1 MLKKKQAFIISVHK
15 KLGRFLLLLAVMTGI
30 VAALSFSALRFWILP
45 DIEKYHND
53 VTQLASRA
61 LGLPVVIGKIE
72 ADWQGIRPHLLFSDV
87 RLLDPQGGNALV
99 LKRVDN
105 VVSWMTLLT
114 GELRLH
120 RLEIDS
126 PDLLVRRD
134 KQGYVHVAG
143 LQLAESSGD
152 GKLSDW
158 LLHQSS
164 LIVKD
169 GRISWQDD
177 LYDRPLL
184 VLSHAQFY
192 LKNSGRNHDFELSIT
207 PPSHL
212 SAPVTVRG
220 DMKGKSF
227 SERRGWSGEMF
238 AQLDAADISAWSPWI
253 TLPEVL
259 RHAQGGLRAWID
271 VAAGQFSN
279 VNVDLKLTAVQSRL
293 GADLPALNLVE
304 LQGRIGARIL
314 DRGFEIS
321 TQQLYLQMLDGIKLR
336 PTDFS
341 LRLLG
346 KEGSRFSAGEITAN
360 AINFSDL
367 TALAEYIPLGQEFKQ
382 KLADYAPRGHVSDL
396 HAKWNGE
403 NKKHVQFDINAR
415 FDGLSLHQVEAF
427 PGIENLSGRVN
438 GNDNSGLLSLNS
450 PGIQLNAPQLF
461 LGPLSF
467 DTFVAQ
473 ASWQRMAVGW
483 DVKLNNFSASNADVD
498 GTAYGSYQTDEQGPG
513 IADISLNLTRASV
526 SQVPRYLP
534 KNLLGNKTMAWLQ
547 TGLQAGEADEAHL
560 HLRGNLNDFPFPGNK
575 KGLFKV
581 EAKAKGV
588 VIDYAKHWPRV
599 EDAEASLL
607 IEGHNLQVDSTSA
620 KLAGASAQRV
630 TVSIPDLLSAEPVVQ
645 ILGEAS
651 DQTRKILNFVKR
663 SPVSGYVNGFTD
675 EARASGKGKLDLQ
688 LDIPLGESPI
698 KLQGSYHFFNNHISF
713 GELIPLARRL
723 TGDLAFTES
732 SLQTKNIRAQILG
745 GPAKITAYTEA
756 DGALKVNMLGN
767 ANMDV
772 WHRVNHE
779 PMLQSLTGS
788 AKWTAEVSAQGKQFA
803 VVVSSDL
810 LGIDS
815 RLPVPLSKDKG
826 KAIPVKYELRSAS
839 DSQDVTWLRYGN
851 LLSARILRSEDEN
864 GTRFIK
870 RAYVNFGPAR
880 RMIDRDGIWI
890 GGVLPEL
897 ELEGWTGIPE
907 VFSGKNYTRPQID
920 GMDMSI
926 SKLTG
931 YGSAVA
937 GVSIHAR
944 NRKGIIK
951 AKLTS
956 NNLKGELNWFPKVE
970 GKGNGKLIVRLK
982 KAVLSKLNKD
992 IRAIKPAENA
1002 KLNNAKPIHV
1012 MPVIDA
1018 VVDDFTYHGNALGKL
1033 EFHISQ
1039 FEKDILLNHFNLSN
1053 SDGTL
1058 QVNGKWGASPSQTH
1072 LIAKL
1077 KLNNVGNVL
1086 GRSGYPN
1093 SIKNGNGTLDCDLVW
1108 PGAPSAFTLAA
1119 LSGQMNLKMKKG
1131 QFLKLDPGAGKLLS
1145 VLSLQSLPKRITLD
1159 FTDVFSQGF
1168 EFDDIDGDAQVR
1180 NGVLTT
1186 DDFKINGSSAAVI
1199 LSGQVDLN
1207 RETQQLRV
1215 RVMPTIGD
1223 SVSLLAFAAGPM
1235 VGAGVFI
1242 ANKLLSDPLD
1252 KLVSFEYNVS
1262 GSWIDPKVEKVGQ
1275 IKASP
1280 K

>member
-1 MLKKKQAFIISVHK
+1 MLKPKQRFTFAAHK
-15 KLGRFLLLLAVMTGI
+15 KIGRFLLLLAVLTGI
-30 VAALSFSALRFWILP
+30 VAAVSFSALRFWILP

-72 ADWQGIRPHLLFSDV
+72 ADWQGIRPHLLFTDV
-87 RLLDPQGGNALV
+87 RLLDSQGGNALV

-126 PDLLVRRD
+126 PDLLIRRD
-134 KQGYVHVAG
+134 KQGYIHVAG

-164 LIVKD
+164 LIVRD
-169 GRISWQDD
+169 GSVSWQDD

-184 VLSHAQFY
+184 VLSHAQFH
-192 LKNSGRNHDFELSIT
+192 LNSSGRKHDFELNIT
-207 PPSHL
+207 PPSRL
-212 SAPVTVRG
+212 SAPVQVRG
-220 DMKGKSF
+220 ELKGKSF
-227 SERRGWSGEMF
+227 SERTGWSGELF
-238 AQLDAADISAWSPWI
+238 AQFDAADIAAWSPWI

-259 RHAQGGLRAWID
+259 RHAQGGLRARLD
-271 VAAGQFSN
+271 VEAGQFKQ
-279 VNVDLKLTAVQSRL
+279 VNVDLNLTAVQSSL
-293 GADLPALNLVE
+293 GADLPTLNLVE

-314 DRGFEIS
+314 ERGFEIS

-341 LRLLG
+341 LRLSG
-346 KEGSRFSAGEITAN
+346 DEENRFAAGEITAN

-367 TALAEYIPLGQEFKQ
+367 TTLAEYIPLGAEFKQ
-382 KLADYAPRGHVSDL
+382 KLADYAPSGHVSDL

-403 NKKHVQFDINAR
+403 NEKHVQFDINAR
-415 FDGLSLHQVEAF
+415 FDGLSLHQVGAF

-438 GNDNSGLLSLNS
+438 GNDSSGLLSLNS
-450 PGIQLNAPQLF
+450 PGIQLDAPQLF

-498 GTAYGSYQTDEQGPG
+498 GTAYGNYQTDEHGPG
-513 IADISLNLTRASV
+513 VADISLNLTRASV

-534 KNLLGNKTMAWLQ
+534 KKLLGKATMDWLQ

-560 HLRGNLNDFPFPGNK
+560 HLRGNLQDFPFPENQR
-575 KGLFKV
+575 GLFKV

-588 VIDYAKHWPRV
+588 VINYAKNWPRV

-607 IEGHNLQVDSTSA
+607 IEGRHLQVDSTSA
-620 KLAGASAQRV
+620 KLARARAQRV
-630 TVSIPDLLSAEPVVQ
+630 TVSIPDLLSAEPVIQ

-651 DQTRKILNFVKR
+651 DQTRHMLNFVKH
-663 SPVSGYVNGFTD
+663 SPVSGYINGFTD
-675 EARASGKGKLDLQ
+675 EASARGEGKLDLQ
-688 LDIPLGESPI
+688 LDIPLGKTPI
-698 KLQGSYHFFNNHISF
+698 KLSGNYHFFNNYISF
-713 GELIPLARRL
+713 GKFIPLARRV

-732 SLQTKNIRAQILG
+732 TLKAENIRAQILG
-745 GPAKITAYTEA
+745 GRAKITAHTEA
-756 DGALKVNMLGN
+756 NGALKVNMRGR

-772 WHRVNHE
+772 WHRINHE

-788 AKWTAEVSAQGKQFA
+788 AEWTADASVKGKKFA
-803 VVVSSDL
+803 VVVSSNL

-815 RLPVPLSKDKG
+815 SLPAPLSKDKG
-826 KAIPVKYELRSAS
+826 KAIPFKYELRSAS
-839 DSQDVTWLRYGN
+839 DSQDVTWLRYGD
-851 LLSARILRSEDEN
+851 LISARVLRSEGAN
-864 GTRFIK
+864 GARSIK
-870 RAYVNFGPAR
+870 RGYVNFGPAR
-880 RMIDRDGIWI
+880 RMTDRDGIWI
-890 GGVLPEL
+890 TGVLSEL
-897 ELEGWTGIPE
+897 ALEGWDGVPK
-907 VFSGKNYTRPQID
+907 VFSGADSTELQID
-920 GMDMSI
+920 GVDMSI

-931 YGSAVA
+931 YGSMVEAVN
-937 GVSIHAR
+937 VHAR

-951 AKLTS
+951 AHLTS
-956 NNLKGELNWFPKVE
+956 KDLKGELNWFPK
-970 GKGNGKLIVRLK
+970 GKNLDNGKLIVRLK
-982 KAVLSKLNKD
+982 KAVLSKTKKD
-992 IRAIKPAENA
+992 IRAANPPVGAMP
-1002 KLNNAKPIHV
+1002 NNVESIHAV
-1012 MPVIDA
+1012 PVIDA
-1018 VVDDFTYHGNALGKL
+1018 VVDDFIYHGNSLGKL
-1033 EFHISQ
+1033 EFHVSQ
-1039 FEKDILLNHFNLSN
+1039 FEHDVLLNHFNLTN
-1053 SDGTL
+1053 SDGML
-1058 QVNGKWGASPSQTH
+1058 QANGKWGVAPSQTH

-1077 KLNNVGNVL
+1077 KLNNVGNIL

-1108 PGAPSAFTLAA
+1108 PGAPSKFSLAA
-1119 LSGQMNLKMKKG
+1119 LGGQMNLKMKKG

-1168 EFDDIDGDAQVR
+1168 EFDDMEGAAQVR
-1180 NGVLTT
+1180 KGVLTT
-1186 DDFKINGSSAAVI
+1186 DDFKINGSSAAVT

-1207 RETQQLRV
+1207 RETQNLRV

-1223 SVSLLAFAAGPM
+1223 SVSLLAFVVGPI

-1242 ANKLLSDPLD
+1242 ANKLFSDPLD

-1275 IKASP
+1275 PKATP